1 MLFKVNRLEFS
12 KHDLEMIE
20 RFVVPMYDRTSPLA
34 SVNECW
40 RILYNKKQNAVEG
53 IPQDC
58 LVQHIKRAMWQT

>member
-40 RILYNKKQNAVEG
+40 RILCNKKQITVES

-58 LVQHIKRAMWQT
+58 LVQHIKRAMLQT

>member
-1 MLFKVNRLEFS
+1 
-12 KHDLEMIE
+12 MIE

-40 RILYNKKQNAVEG
+40 RILYNKKQNTVEG

-58 LVQHIKRAMWQT
+58 LVQHIKRAMLQTY

>member
-1 MLFKVNRLEFS
+1 
-12 KHDLEMIE
+12 MIE

-40 RILYNKKQNAVEG
+40 RILCNKKQITVES

-58 LVQHIKRAMWQT
+58 LVQHIKRAMLQT